1 MSYVLT
7 STSDAEGKLHLEI
20 PVSQPDLEFEVE
32 VSVRP
37 KPAVNGA
44 VTKPIDPWARIN
56 AFRERLA
63 ATGIKFSDSV
73 DLIREDRDR

>member
-20 PVSQPDLEFEVE
+20 PVSQPDMEFEVE

-37 KPAVNGA
+37 KPIVNGTVQTA
-44 VTKPIDPWARIN
+44 VDHYATMN
-56 AFRERLA
+56 AFREKLA
-63 ATGIKFSDSV
+63 ASGLHFTDSV
-73 DLIREDRDR
+73 ELIREDRDR

>member
-7 STSDAEGKLHLEI
+7 STSDAEGKLYLEI
-20 PVSQPDLEFEVE
+20 PVSQPGTEFEVE
-32 VSVRP
+32 VSIRP
-37 KPAVNGA
+37 KPALSGA
-44 VTKPIDPWARIN
+44 VANPIDPWAKIN

-73 DLIREDRDR
+73 ELIRENRDR